1 MDRCTFF
8 NSISGI
14 LYPEMLVDFFDQFV
28 ALKQIVEDSG
38 KVTVLESN
46 ENQIVFSIMFKSIEY
61 KNMAMDMIQ
70 NAGYQI
76 AIYGRIM
83 NIHLEVLTDNEI
95 KIIL

>member
-61 KNMAMDMIQ
+61 KNMAMNMIQ

>member
-46 ENQIVFSIMFKSIEY
+46 ENQILFSIMFKSIEY
-61 KNMAMDMIQ
+61 KNIAMDMIR

-76 AIYGRIM
+76 VIYGRIM
-83 NIHLEVLTDNEI
+83 NIRLEVLTDKEI

>member
-14 LYPEMLVDFFDQFV
+14 SYPEMLVDFFDQFV

-38 KVTVLESN
+38 KVAVLESN
-46 ENQIVFSIMFKSIEY
+46 ENQIVFSIMFNSIEY
-61 KNMAMDMIQ
+61 KNIAMEMIQ

>member
-14 LYPEMLVDFFDQFV
+14 LYPEMLVNFFDQFV

-46 ENQIVFSIMFKSIEY
+46 ENNISFSILFNSVDL
-61 KNMAMDMIQ
+61 KNLAINMIH
-70 NAGYQI
+70 NTGYQI
-76 AIYGRIM
+76 NIYGRIL
-83 NIHLEVLTDNEI
+83 NINLEVLTDNEI
-95 KIIL
+95 KIVL

>member
-46 ENQIVFSIMFKSIEY
+46 ENQIVFSIMFNSIEY
-61 KNMAMDMIQ
+61 KNIAMEMIQ

-83 NIHLEVLTDNEI
+83 NIRLEVLTDNEI

>member
-61 KNMAMDMIQ
+61 KNIAMDMIR

-83 NIHLEVLTDNEI
+83 NIRLEVLTDNEI

>member
-61 KNMAMDMIQ
+61 KNIAMDMIR

-76 AIYGRIM
+76 VIYGRIM
-83 NIHLEVLTDNEI
+83 NIRLEVLTDKEI

>member
-14 LYPEMLVDFFDQFV
+14 SYPEMLVDFFDQFV

-46 ENQIVFSIMFKSIEY
+46 ENQIVFSITFKSIEY
-61 KNMAMDMIQ
+61 KNIAMDMIQ

-83 NIHLEVLTDNEI
+83 NIRLEVLTDNEI

>member
-14 LYPEMLVDFFDQFV
+14 LYPEMLVDFFDQLV

-61 KNMAMDMIQ
+61 KNIAMDMIQ

-76 AIYGRIM
+76 VIYGRII
-83 NIHLEVLTDNEI
+83 NIRLEVLTDNEI